1 MTTEPPPLAQPAATT
16 PPSPPPPPSSTLG
29 GLRELVYF
37 LAAAFALFLIVQFG
51 ALYFLVWEAAQHSP
65 GSDWAELS
73 REVSERHQ
81 GNAFLIVP
89 VQTISYALLLLLLYV
104 LIRRRGL
111 PFWSSL
117 AICRLPAGQVAAA
130 LVAGMLLALLIQLAN
145 ALYPPPEPLA
155 LDRLFTSRAAA
166 QLIVAASILLAPL
179 VEEIVFRGYIYGLLE
194 RIGGVTAAVLASGLL
209 FGSIHFP
216 QLWPGFF
223 QMVLLCVVGL
233 VFSITRAQTGNTTAA
248 ITVHFG
254 YNATISALFLLSP
267 AFRALPALS

>member
-1 MTTEPPPLAQPAATT
+1 MTTEPPPLAEPTATT

-37 LAAAFALFLIVQFG
+37 LFAAFALFLTVQFT
-51 ALYFLVWEAAQHSP
+51 ALYFLVWHAAQQSP

-81 GNAFLIVP
+81 SNTFLIVP
-89 VQTISYALLLLLLYV
+89 VQAVSYALLLLLLYF

-117 AICRLPAGQVAAA
+117 TVRPLPAAQATTA
-130 LVAGMLLALLIQLAN
+130 LVAGVLLALLVQLVN
-145 ALYPPPEPLA
+145 ALFPPPEPLA

-194 RIGGVTAAVLASGLL
+194 RIWGVAAAVLASGVL

-216 QLWPGFF
+216 QLWPGYF
-223 QMVLLCVVGL
+223 QMFLLCVVGL

-248 ITVHFG
+248 IAVHFG

-267 AFRALPALS
+267 AFRALPAQF

>member
-1 MTTEPPPLAQPAATT
+1 MTTEPPPLSEPVAAA
-16 PPSPPPPPSSTLG
+16 PPPPPPPSSSTHG
-29 GLRELVYF
+29 GLRELAYF
-37 LAAAFALFLIVQFG
+37 LLAAFALFLIVQFT
-51 ALYFLVWEAAQHSP
+51 ALYFLVWEAAQRSP
-65 GSDWAELS
+65 GRDWTELS

-81 GNAFLIVP
+81 GNTFLIVP
-89 VQTISYALLLLLLYV
+89 VQAVSYALLLLLLYI

-117 AICRLPAGQVAAA
+117 AVSRLPAGQVATA
-130 LVAGMLLALLIQLAN
+130 LVAGVLLALLVQLAN

-155 LDRLFTSRAAA
+155 LDRLFSSRAAA
-166 QLIVAASILLAPL
+166 QLIMVASILLAPL

-194 RIGGVTAAVLASGLL
+194 RIWGATSAVLASGLL
-209 FGSIHFP
+209 FGSIHFA

-223 QMVLLCVVGL
+223 QMFLLCVVGL
-233 VFSITRAQTGNTTAA
+233 VFSVTRAQTGNTSAA
-248 ITVHFG
+248 IAVHFG